1 MEGIKGQA
9 TLWVLVMTVTLAV
22 AGFSLPSPVLAPLM
36 LDPAQGMLTP
46 QASDWSR
53 KLWLGVIMGLYP
65 LFQLL
70 GAPWLGKLSDRHGRK
85 PVLTL
90 CLVGV
95 LAGYVLMALGI
106 AWRSLPLLLLSR
118 VVEGFFNGDIAI
130 VQAMAADMSTTRT
143 KARNF
148 ARINIG
154 MNLGWVLGPMIGG
167 YAAVVSG
174 DYSLAAW
181 LAVAMTVGNL
191 LLVLWL
197 LPNRP
202 PVPAEQELAPLS
214 TRQLLL
220 QPRLLPYFVLTLLS
234 YGAVQLYFTYFNVW
248 LVERLAWDPVQLAQ
262 AAVLVSVPM
271 MLGSWLGEQ
280 LARHWRGSSLGIVG
294 HLVMAAGMLMFILPT
309 QWWGLALTFIPAG
322 IGMSLG
328 ELATSVAIS
337 NRSHAQQQGQAMGIY
352 RGLAVGSEILAVVLG
367 SLALLAGTEW
377 PFYLAAL
384 CGVICALGFYGLRR
398 RADRRSAVAACAEP
412 AGSQIGAEVAG
423 GACIPAPS
431 LGRYGSLSPFT
442 PSPGEPGQHRP
453 SSCAPR
459 CSVFGGDMSHYQAI
473 ALDAGL
479 YGAAFVSTFLE
490 VI

>member
-1 MEGIKGQA
+1 MERIKGQA
-9 TLWVLVMTVTLAV
+9 SLWVLVMTVTLAV

-46 QASDWSR
+46 EASDWSR
-53 KLWLGVIMGLYP
+53 KVWLGVIMGLYP
-65 LFQLL
+65 LFQLV
-70 GAPWLGKLSDRHGRK
+70 GAPWLGKLSDRHGRQ

-95 LAGYVLMALGI
+95 LVGYALMALGI

-130 VQAMAADMSTTRT
+130 VQAMAADMSTAKT
-143 KARNF
+143 KARSF
-148 ARINIG
+148 AWINIG
-154 MNLGWVLGPMIGG
+154 MNLGWVVGPMIGG

-181 LAVAMTVGNL
+181 LAVAMTLVNL

-202 PVPAEQELAPLS
+202 AEVRSEQPAPALS
-214 TRQLLL
+214 SRQLLL
-220 QPRLLPYFVLTLLS
+220 QPVLLPYFVLTLLS

-271 MLGSWLGEQ
+271 IAGSWLGSR

-294 HLVMAAGMLMFILPT
+294 HLVMAAGMLLFILPSH
-309 QWWGLALTFIPAG
+309 WWGLALTFIPVG

-328 ELATSVAIS
+328 ELATSVAVS
-337 NRSHAQQQGQAMGIY
+337 NRSHAEQQGQAMGLY
-352 RGLAVGSEILAVVLG
+352 RGLAVGSEILAVVVG
-367 SLALLAGTEW
+367 SLVLLAGTEW

-384 CGVICALGFYGLRR
+384 CGLFCAAGFYGLRR
-398 RADRRSAVAACAEP
+398 AADRR
-412 AGSQIGAEVAG
+412 Q
-423 GACIPAPS
+423 
-431 LGRYGSLSPFT
+431 R
-442 PSPGEPGQHRP
+442 
-453 SSCAPR
+453 
-459 CSVFGGDMSHYQAI
+459 
-473 ALDAGL
+473 LDAQVEAG
-479 YGAAFVSTFLE
+479 
-490 VI
+490 

>member
-9 TLWVLVMTVTLAV
+9 SLWVLVMTVTLAV

-46 QASDWSR
+46 AASDWSR
-53 KLWLGVIMGLYP
+53 KVWLGVIMGLYP
-65 LFQLL
+65 LFQLV

-95 LAGYVLMALGI
+95 LVGYALMALGI

-130 VQAMAADMSTTRT
+130 VQAMAADMSTAKT
-143 KARNF
+143 KARSF
-148 ARINIG
+148 AWINIG
-154 MNLGWVLGPMIGG
+154 MNLGWVVGPMIGG

-181 LAVAMTVGNL
+181 LAVAMTLVNL

-202 PVPAEQELAPLS
+202 AAAGSELPAPALS
-214 TRQLLL
+214 SRQLLL
-220 QPRLLPYFVLTLLS
+220 QPALLPYFVLTLLS

-271 MLGSWLGEQ
+271 ILGSWLGSR
-280 LARHWRGSSLGIVG
+280 LARHWRGSSLGVVG
-294 HLVMAAGMLMFILPT
+294 HLVMAAGMLMFVLPGH
-309 QWWGLALTFIPAG
+309 WWGLALTFIPTG

-328 ELATSVAIS
+328 ELATSVAVS
-337 NRSHAQQQGQAMGIY
+337 NRSHAEQQGQAMGLY
-352 RGLAVGSEILAVVLG
+352 RGLAVGSEILAVVVG
-367 SLALLAGTEW
+367 SLVLLAGTEW

-384 CGVICALGFYGLRR
+384 CSLLCAIGFYGLRR
-398 RADRRSAVAACAEP
+398 AADRRQRLDVQVE
-412 AGSQIGAEVAG
+412 AG
-423 GACIPAPS
+423 
-431 LGRYGSLSPFT
+431 
-442 PSPGEPGQHRP
+442 
-453 SSCAPR
+453 
-459 CSVFGGDMSHYQAI
+459 
-473 ALDAGL
+473 
-479 YGAAFVSTFLE
+479 
-490 VI
+490 

>member
-9 TLWVLVMTVTLAV
+9 SLWVLVMTVTLAV

-46 QASDWSR
+46 AASDWSR
-53 KLWLGVIMGLYP
+53 KVWLGVIMGLYP
-65 LFQLL
+65 LFQLV

-95 LAGYVLMALGI
+95 LVGYALMALGI

-130 VQAMAADMSTTRT
+130 VQAMAADMSTAKT
-143 KARNF
+143 KARSF
-148 ARINIG
+148 AWINIG
-154 MNLGWVLGPMIGG
+154 MNLGWVVGPMIGG

-181 LAVAMTVGNL
+181 LAVAMTLVNL

-202 PVPAEQELAPLS
+202 AAARSEQPPPALS
-214 TRQLLL
+214 SRQLLL
-220 QPRLLPYFVLTLLS
+220 QPALLPYFVLTLLS

-248 LVERLAWDPVQLAQ
+248 LVERLAWDPVQLSQ

-271 MLGSWLGEQ
+271 ILGSWLGSR
-280 LARHWRGSSLGIVG
+280 LARHWRGSSLGVVG
-294 HLVMAAGMLMFILPT
+294 HLVMAAGMLMFVLPGH
-309 QWWGLALTFIPAG
+309 WWGLALTFIPTG

-328 ELATSVAIS
+328 ELATSVAVS
-337 NRSHAQQQGQAMGIY
+337 NRSHAEQQGQAMGLY
-352 RGLAVGSEILAVVLG
+352 RGLAVGSEILAVVVG
-367 SLALLAGTEW
+367 SLVLLAGTEW

-384 CGVICALGFYGLRR
+384 CSLLCAIGFYGLRR
-398 RADRRSAVAACAEP
+398 AADRRQQLDVQVE
-412 AGSQIGAEVAG
+412 AG
-423 GACIPAPS
+423 
-431 LGRYGSLSPFT
+431 
-442 PSPGEPGQHRP
+442 
-453 SSCAPR
+453 
-459 CSVFGGDMSHYQAI
+459 
-473 ALDAGL
+473 
-479 YGAAFVSTFLE
+479 
-490 VI
+490 

>member
-9 TLWVLVMTVTLAV
+9 SLWVLVMTVTLAV
-22 AGFSLPSPVLAPLM
+22 AGFSLPSPVLAPLL

-46 QASDWSR
+46 EASDWSR
-53 KLWLGVIMGLYP
+53 KVWLGVIMGLYP
-65 LFQLL
+65 LFQLV

-95 LAGYVLMALGI
+95 LVGYALMALGI

-130 VQAMAADMSTTRT
+130 VQAMAADMSTAKT
-143 KARNF
+143 KARSF
-148 ARINIG
+148 AWINIG
-154 MNLGWVLGPMIGG
+154 MNLGWVVGPMIGG

-181 LAVAMTVGNL
+181 LAVAMTLVNL

-202 PVPAEQELAPLS
+202 AAARSEQPAPALS
-214 TRQLLL
+214 SRQLLL
-220 QPRLLPYFVLTLLS
+220 QPALLPYFVLTLLS

-271 MLGSWLGEQ
+271 ILGSWLGSR
-280 LARHWRGSSLGIVG
+280 LARHWRGSSLGVVG
-294 HLVMAAGMLMFILPT
+294 HLVMAAGMLMFVLPGH
-309 QWWGLALTFIPAG
+309 WWGLALTFIPTG

-328 ELATSVAIS
+328 ELATSVAVS
-337 NRSHAQQQGQAMGIY
+337 NRSHAEQQGQAMGLY
-352 RGLAVGSEILAVVLG
+352 RGLAVGSEILAVVVG
-367 SLALLAGTEW
+367 SLVLLAGTEW

-384 CGVICALGFYGLRR
+384 CSLLCAIGFYGLRR
-398 RADRRSAVAACAEP
+398 AADRRQRLDVQVE
-412 AGSQIGAEVAG
+412 AG
-423 GACIPAPS
+423 
-431 LGRYGSLSPFT
+431 
-442 PSPGEPGQHRP
+442 
-453 SSCAPR
+453 
-459 CSVFGGDMSHYQAI
+459 
-473 ALDAGL
+473 
-479 YGAAFVSTFLE
+479 
-490 VI
+490 

>member
-9 TLWVLVMTVTLAV
+9 SLWVLVMTVTLAV
-22 AGFSLPSPVLAPLM
+22 AGFSLPSPVLAPLL
-36 LDPAQGMLTP
+36 LDPAQGMLTSE
-46 QASDWSR
+46 ASDWSR
-53 KLWLGVIMGLYP
+53 KVWLGVIMGLYP
-65 LFQLL
+65 MFQLV

-130 VQAMAADMSTTRT
+130 VQAMAADMSTAKT
-143 KARNF
+143 KARSF
-148 ARINIG
+148 AWINIG
-154 MNLGWVLGPMIGG
+154 MNLGWVVGPMIGG

-181 LAVAMTVGNL
+181 LAVAMTLVNL

-202 PVPAEQELAPLS
+202 AVVRSAQPAPALS
-214 TRQLLL
+214 SRQLLL
-220 QPRLLPYFVLTLLS
+220 QPALLPYFVLTLLS

-262 AAVLVSVPM
+262 AAVMVSVPM
-271 MLGSWLGEQ
+271 ILGSWLGSR
-280 LARHWRGSSLGIVG
+280 LARHWRGSSLGVVG
-294 HLVMAAGMLMFILPT
+294 HLVMAAGMLMFVLPGH
-309 QWWGLALTFIPAG
+309 WWGLALTFIPAG

-328 ELATSVAIS
+328 ELATSVAVS
-337 NRSHAQQQGQAMGIY
+337 NRSHAEQQGQAMGLY
-352 RGLAVGSEILAVVLG
+352 RGLAVGSEILAVVVG
-367 SLALLAGTEW
+367 SLVLLAGTEW

-384 CGVICALGFYGLRR
+384 CSLLCAVGFYGLRR
-398 RADRRSAVAACAEP
+398 AADRRQRLGVQVE
-412 AGSQIGAEVAG
+412 AG
-423 GACIPAPS
+423 
-431 LGRYGSLSPFT
+431 
-442 PSPGEPGQHRP
+442 
-453 SSCAPR
+453 
-459 CSVFGGDMSHYQAI
+459 
-473 ALDAGL
+473 
-479 YGAAFVSTFLE
+479 
-490 VI
+490 

>member
-9 TLWVLVMTVTLAV
+9 SLWVLVMTVTLAV

-36 LDPAQGMLTP
+36 LDPAQGMLTSE
-46 QASDWSR
+46 ASDWSR
-53 KLWLGVIMGLYP
+53 KVWLGVIMGLYP
-65 LFQLL
+65 LFQLV

-95 LAGYVLMALGI
+95 LVGYALMALGI

-130 VQAMAADMSTTRT
+130 VQAMAADMSTAKT
-143 KARNF
+143 KARSF
-148 ARINIG
+148 AWINIG
-154 MNLGWVLGPMIGG
+154 MNLGWVVGPMIGG

-181 LAVAMTVGNL
+181 LAVAMTLVNL

-202 PVPAEQELAPLS
+202 AAACSEQPAPALS
-214 TRQLLL
+214 SRQLLL
-220 QPRLLPYFVLTLLS
+220 QPALLPYFVLTLLS

-262 AAVLVSVPM
+262 AAVMVSVPM
-271 MLGSWLGEQ
+271 ILGSWLGSR
-280 LARHWRGSSLGIVG
+280 LARHWRGSSLGVVG
-294 HLVMAAGMLMFILPT
+294 HLVMAAGMLMFVLPGH
-309 QWWGLALTFIPAG
+309 WWGLALTFIPTG

-328 ELATSVAIS
+328 ELATSVAVS
-337 NRSHAQQQGQAMGIY
+337 NRSHAEQQGQAMGLY
-352 RGLAVGSEILAVVLG
+352 RGLAVGSEILAVVVG
-367 SLALLAGTEW
+367 SLVLLAGTEW

-384 CGVICALGFYGLRR
+384 CSLLCAIGFYGLRR
-398 RADRRSAVAACAEP
+398 AADRRQRLDVQVE
-412 AGSQIGAEVAG
+412 AG
-423 GACIPAPS
+423 
-431 LGRYGSLSPFT
+431 
-442 PSPGEPGQHRP
+442 
-453 SSCAPR
+453 
-459 CSVFGGDMSHYQAI
+459 
-473 ALDAGL
+473 
-479 YGAAFVSTFLE
+479 
-490 VI
+490 

>member
-9 TLWVLVMTVTLAV
+9 SLWVLVMTVTLAV

-46 QASDWSR
+46 EASDWSR
-53 KLWLGVIMGLYP
+53 KVWLGVIMGLYP
-65 LFQLL
+65 LFQLV

-95 LAGYVLMALGI
+95 LVGYALMALGI

-130 VQAMAADMSTTRT
+130 VQAMAADMSTAKT
-143 KARNF
+143 KARSF
-148 ARINIG
+148 AWINIG
-154 MNLGWVLGPMIGG
+154 MNLGWVVGPMIGG

-181 LAVAMTVGNL
+181 LAVAMTLVNL

-202 PVPAEQELAPLS
+202 AAARSEQPAPALS
-214 TRQLLL
+214 SRQLLL
-220 QPRLLPYFVLTLLS
+220 QPALLPYFVLTLLS

-271 MLGSWLGEQ
+271 ILGSWLGSR
-280 LARHWRGSSLGIVG
+280 LARHWRGSSLGVAG
-294 HLVMAAGMLMFILPT
+294 HLVMAAGMLMFVLPGH
-309 QWWGLALTFIPAG
+309 WWGLALTFIPTG

-328 ELATSVAIS
+328 ELATSVAVS
-337 NRSHAQQQGQAMGIY
+337 NRSHAEQQGQAMGLY
-352 RGLAVGSEILAVVLG
+352 RGLAVGSEILAVVVG
-367 SLALLAGTEW
+367 SLVLLAGTEW

-384 CGVICALGFYGLRR
+384 CSLLCAVGFYGLRR
-398 RADRRSAVAACAEP
+398 AADRRQRLDVQVE
-412 AGSQIGAEVAG
+412 AG
-423 GACIPAPS
+423 
-431 LGRYGSLSPFT
+431 
-442 PSPGEPGQHRP
+442 
-453 SSCAPR
+453 
-459 CSVFGGDMSHYQAI
+459 
-473 ALDAGL
+473 
-479 YGAAFVSTFLE
+479 
-490 VI
+490 

>member
-9 TLWVLVMTVTLAV
+9 SLWVLVMTVTLAV

-46 QASDWSR
+46 EASDWSR
-53 KLWLGVIMGLYP
+53 KVWLGVIMGLYP
-65 LFQLL
+65 LFQLV

-95 LAGYVLMALGI
+95 LVGYALMALGI

-130 VQAMAADMSTTRT
+130 VQAMAADMSTAKT
-143 KARNF
+143 KARSF
-148 ARINIG
+148 AWINIG
-154 MNLGWVLGPMIGG
+154 MNLGWVVGPMIGG

-181 LAVAMTVGNL
+181 LAVAMTLVNL

-202 PVPAEQELAPLS
+202 AAARSEQPPLALS
-214 TRQLLL
+214 SRQLLL
-220 QPRLLPYFVLTLLS
+220 QPALLPYFVLTLLS

-271 MLGSWLGEQ
+271 ILGSWLGSR
-280 LARHWRGSSLGIVG
+280 LARHWRGSSLGVVG
-294 HLVMAAGMLMFILPT
+294 HLVMAAGMLMFVLPGH
-309 QWWGLALTFIPAG
+309 WWGLALTFIPTG

-328 ELATSVAIS
+328 ELATSVAVS
-337 NRSHAQQQGQAMGIY
+337 NRSHAEQQGQAMGLY
-352 RGLAVGSEILAVVLG
+352 RGLAVGSEILAVVVG
-367 SLALLAGTEW
+367 SLVLLAGTEW

-384 CGVICALGFYGLRR
+384 CSLLCAIGFYGLRR
-398 RADRRSAVAACAEP
+398 AADRRQRLDVQVE
-412 AGSQIGAEVAG
+412 AG
-423 GACIPAPS
+423 
-431 LGRYGSLSPFT
+431 
-442 PSPGEPGQHRP
+442 
-453 SSCAPR
+453 
-459 CSVFGGDMSHYQAI
+459 
-473 ALDAGL
+473 
-479 YGAAFVSTFLE
+479 
-490 VI
+490 

>member
-9 TLWVLVMTVTLAV
+9 SLWVLVMTVTLAV

-46 QASDWSR
+46 AASDWSR
-53 KLWLGVIMGLYP
+53 KVWLGVIMGLYP
-65 LFQLL
+65 LFQLV

-95 LAGYVLMALGI
+95 LVGYALMALGI

-130 VQAMAADMSTTRT
+130 VQAMAADMSTAKT
-143 KARNF
+143 KARSF
-148 ARINIG
+148 AWINIG
-154 MNLGWVLGPMIGG
+154 MNLGWVVGPMIGG

-181 LAVAMTVGNL
+181 LAVAMTLVNL

-202 PVPAEQELAPLS
+202 AAARSEQPPPALS
-214 TRQLLL
+214 SRQLLL
-220 QPRLLPYFVLTLLS
+220 QPALLPYFVLTLLS

-271 MLGSWLGEQ
+271 ILGSWLGSR
-280 LARHWRGSSLGIVG
+280 LARHWRGSSLGVVG
-294 HLVMAAGMLMFILPT
+294 HLVMAAGMLMFVLPGH
-309 QWWGLALTFIPAG
+309 WWGLALTFIPTG

-328 ELATSVAIS
+328 ELATSVAVS
-337 NRSHAQQQGQAMGIY
+337 NRSHAEQQGQAMGLY
-352 RGLAVGSEILAVVLG
+352 RGLAVGSEILAVVVG
-367 SLALLAGTEW
+367 SLVLLAGTEW

-384 CGVICALGFYGLRR
+384 CSLLCAVGFYGLRR
-398 RADRRSAVAACAEP
+398 TADRR
-412 AGSQIGAEVAG
+412 Q
-423 GACIPAPS
+423 
-431 LGRYGSLSPFT
+431 R
-442 PSPGEPGQHRP
+442 
-453 SSCAPR
+453 
-459 CSVFGGDMSHYQAI
+459 
-473 ALDAGL
+473 LDVQVEA
-479 YGAAFVSTFLE
+479 S
-490 VI
+490 

>member
-9 TLWVLVMTVTLAV
+9 SLWVLVMTVTLAV

-46 QASDWSR
+46 AASDWSR
-53 KLWLGVIMGLYP
+53 KVWLGVIMGLYP
-65 LFQLL
+65 LFQLV

-95 LAGYVLMALGI
+95 LVGYALMALGI

-130 VQAMAADMSTTRT
+130 VQAMAADMSTAKT
-143 KARNF
+143 KARSF
-148 ARINIG
+148 AWINIG
-154 MNLGWVLGPMIGG
+154 MNLGWVVGPMIGG

-181 LAVAMTVGNL
+181 LAVAMTLVNL

-202 PVPAEQELAPLS
+202 AAARSEQPPSALS
-214 TRQLLL
+214 SRQLLL
-220 QPRLLPYFVLTLLS
+220 QPALLPYFVLTLLS

-271 MLGSWLGEQ
+271 ILGSWLGSR
-280 LARHWRGSSLGIVG
+280 LARHWRGSSLGVVG
-294 HLVMAAGMLMFILPT
+294 HLVMAAGMLMFVLPGH
-309 QWWGLALTFIPAG
+309 WWGLALTFIPTG

-328 ELATSVAIS
+328 ELATSVAVS
-337 NRSHAQQQGQAMGIY
+337 NRSHAEQQGQAMGLY
-352 RGLAVGSEILAVVLG
+352 RGLAVGSEILAVVVG
-367 SLALLAGTEW
+367 SLVLLAGTEW

-384 CGVICALGFYGLRR
+384 CSLLCAIGFYGLRR
-398 RADRRSAVAACAEP
+398 AADRRQRLDVQVE
-412 AGSQIGAEVAG
+412 AG
-423 GACIPAPS
+423 
-431 LGRYGSLSPFT
+431 
-442 PSPGEPGQHRP
+442 
-453 SSCAPR
+453 
-459 CSVFGGDMSHYQAI
+459 
-473 ALDAGL
+473 
-479 YGAAFVSTFLE
+479 
-490 VI
+490 

>member
-1 MEGIKGQA
+1 MDGIKGQA
-9 TLWVLVMTVTLAV
+9 SLWVLVMTVTLAV

-46 QASDWSR
+46 AASDWSR
-53 KLWLGVIMGLYP
+53 KVWLGVIMGLYP
-65 LFQLL
+65 LFQLV

-95 LAGYVLMALGI
+95 LVGYALMALGI

-130 VQAMAADMSTTRT
+130 VQAMAADMSTAKT
-143 KARNF
+143 KARSF
-148 ARINIG
+148 AWINIG
-154 MNLGWVLGPMIGG
+154 MNLGWVVGPMIGG

-181 LAVAMTVGNL
+181 LAVAMTLVNL

-202 PVPAEQELAPLS
+202 AAARSEQPPPALS
-214 TRQLLL
+214 SRQLLL
-220 QPRLLPYFVLTLLS
+220 QPALLPYFVLTLLS

-271 MLGSWLGEQ
+271 ILGSWLGSR
-280 LARHWRGSSLGIVG
+280 LARHWRGSSLGVVG
-294 HLVMAAGMLMFILPT
+294 HLVMAAGMLMFVLPGH
-309 QWWGLALTFIPAG
+309 WWGLALTFIPTG

-328 ELATSVAIS
+328 ELATSVAVS
-337 NRSHAQQQGQAMGIY
+337 NRSHAEQQGQAMGLY
-352 RGLAVGSEILAVVLG
+352 RGLAVGSEILAVVVG
-367 SLALLAGTEW
+367 SLVLLAGTEW

-384 CGVICALGFYGLRR
+384 CSLLCAIGFYGLRR
-398 RADRRSAVAACAEP
+398 AADRRQRLDVQVE
-412 AGSQIGAEVAG
+412 AG
-423 GACIPAPS
+423 
-431 LGRYGSLSPFT
+431 
-442 PSPGEPGQHRP
+442 
-453 SSCAPR
+453 
-459 CSVFGGDMSHYQAI
+459 
-473 ALDAGL
+473 
-479 YGAAFVSTFLE
+479 
-490 VI
+490 

>member
-9 TLWVLVMTVTLAV
+9 SLWVLVMTVTLAV

-46 QASDWSR
+46 AASDWSR
-53 KLWLGVIMGLYP
+53 KVWLGVIMGLYP
-65 LFQLL
+65 LFQLV

-95 LAGYVLMALGI
+95 LVGYALMALGI

-130 VQAMAADMSTTRT
+130 VQAMAADMSTAKT
-143 KARNF
+143 KARSF
-148 ARINIG
+148 AWINIG
-154 MNLGWVLGPMIGG
+154 MNLGWVVGPMIGG

-181 LAVAMTVGNL
+181 LAVAMTLVNL

-202 PVPAEQELAPLS
+202 AAARSEQPPPALS
-214 TRQLLL
+214 SRQLLL
-220 QPRLLPYFVLTLLS
+220 QPALLPYFVLTLLS

-271 MLGSWLGEQ
+271 ILGSWLGSR
-280 LARHWRGSSLGIVG
+280 LARHWRGSSLGVVG
-294 HLVMAAGMLMFILPT
+294 HLVMAAGMLMFVLPGH
-309 QWWGLALTFIPAG
+309 WWGLALTFIPTG

-328 ELATSVAIS
+328 ELATSVAVS
-337 NRSHAQQQGQAMGIY
+337 NRSHAEQQGQAMGLY
-352 RGLAVGSEILAVVLG
+352 RGLAVGSEILAVVVG
-367 SLALLAGTEW
+367 SLVLLAGTEW

-384 CGVICALGFYGLRR
+384 CSLLCAIGFYGLRR
-398 RADRRSAVAACAEP
+398 AADRRQRLDVQVE
-412 AGSQIGAEVAG
+412 AG
-423 GACIPAPS
+423 
-431 LGRYGSLSPFT
+431 
-442 PSPGEPGQHRP
+442 
-453 SSCAPR
+453 
-459 CSVFGGDMSHYQAI
+459 
-473 ALDAGL
+473 
-479 YGAAFVSTFLE
+479 
-490 VI
+490 

>member
-9 TLWVLVMTVTLAV
+9 SLWVLVMTVTLAV

-46 QASDWSR
+46 AASDWSR
-53 KLWLGVIMGLYP
+53 KVWLGVIMGLYP
-65 LFQLL
+65 LFQLV

-95 LAGYVLMALGI
+95 LVGYALMALGI

-130 VQAMAADMSTTRT
+130 VQAMAADMSTAKT
-143 KARNF
+143 KARSF
-148 ARINIG
+148 AWINIG
-154 MNLGWVLGPMIGG
+154 MNLGWVVGPMIGG

-181 LAVAMTVGNL
+181 LAVAMTLVNL

-202 PVPAEQELAPLS
+202 AAARSEQPPPALS
-214 TRQLLL
+214 SRQLLL
-220 QPRLLPYFVLTLLS
+220 QPALLPYFVLTLLS

-271 MLGSWLGEQ
+271 ILGSWLGSR
-280 LARHWRGSSLGIVG
+280 LARHWRGSSLGVAG
-294 HLVMAAGMLMFILPT
+294 HLVMAAGMLMFVLPGH
-309 QWWGLALTFIPAG
+309 WWGLALTFIPTG

-328 ELATSVAIS
+328 ELATSVAVS
-337 NRSHAQQQGQAMGIY
+337 NRSHAEQQGQAMGLY
-352 RGLAVGSEILAVVLG
+352 RGLAVGSEILAVVVG
-367 SLALLAGTEW
+367 SLVLLAGTEW

-384 CGVICALGFYGLRR
+384 CSLLCAIGFYGLRR
-398 RADRRSAVAACAEP
+398 AADRRQRLDVQVE
-412 AGSQIGAEVAG
+412 AG
-423 GACIPAPS
+423 
-431 LGRYGSLSPFT
+431 
-442 PSPGEPGQHRP
+442 
-453 SSCAPR
+453 
-459 CSVFGGDMSHYQAI
+459 
-473 ALDAGL
+473 
-479 YGAAFVSTFLE
+479 
-490 VI
+490 

>member
-9 TLWVLVMTVTLAV
+9 SLWVLVMTVTLAV

-46 QASDWSR
+46 EASDWSR
-53 KLWLGVIMGLYP
+53 KVWLGVIMGLYP
-65 LFQLL
+65 LFQLV

-95 LAGYVLMALGI
+95 LVGYALMALGI

-130 VQAMAADMSTTRT
+130 VQAMAADMSTAKT
-143 KARNF
+143 KARSF
-148 ARINIG
+148 AWINIG
-154 MNLGWVLGPMIGG
+154 MNLGWVVGPMIGG

-181 LAVAMTVGNL
+181 LAVAMTLVNL

-202 PVPAEQELAPLS
+202 AAARSEQPAPVLS
-214 TRQLLL
+214 SGQLLL
-220 QPRLLPYFVLTLLS
+220 QPALLPYFVLTLLS

-262 AAVLVSVPM
+262 AAVMVSVPM
-271 MLGSWLGEQ
+271 ILGSWLGSR
-280 LARHWRGSSLGIVG
+280 LARHWRGSSLGVAG
-294 HLVMAAGMLMFILPT
+294 HLVMAAGMLMFVLPGH
-309 QWWGLALTFIPAG
+309 WWGLALTFIPTG

-328 ELATSVAIS
+328 ELATSVAVS
-337 NRSHAQQQGQAMGIY
+337 NRSHAEQQGQAMGLY
-352 RGLAVGSEILAVVLG
+352 RGLAVGSEILAVVVG
-367 SLALLAGTEW
+367 SLVLLAGTEW

-384 CGVICALGFYGLRR
+384 CSLLCAIGFYGLRR
-398 RADRRSAVAACAEP
+398 AADRRQRLDVQIE
-412 AGSQIGAEVAG
+412 AG
-423 GACIPAPS
+423 
-431 LGRYGSLSPFT
+431 
-442 PSPGEPGQHRP
+442 
-453 SSCAPR
+453 
-459 CSVFGGDMSHYQAI
+459 
-473 ALDAGL
+473 
-479 YGAAFVSTFLE
+479 
-490 VI
+490 

>member
-9 TLWVLVMTVTLAV
+9 SLWVLVMTVTLAV

-36 LDPAQGMLTP
+36 LEPAQGMLTP
-46 QASDWSR
+46 AASDWSR
-53 KLWLGVIMGLYP
+53 KVWLGVIMGLYP
-65 LFQLL
+65 LFQLV

-95 LAGYVLMALGI
+95 LVGYALMALGI

-130 VQAMAADMSTTRT
+130 VQAMAADMSTAKT
-143 KARNF
+143 KPRSF
-148 ARINIG
+148 AWINIG
-154 MNLGWVLGPMIGG
+154 MNLGWVVGPMIGG

-181 LAVAMTVGNL
+181 LAVAMTLVNL

-202 PVPAEQELAPLS
+202 AAACSEQPPPALS
-214 TRQLLL
+214 SRQLLL
-220 QPRLLPYFVLTLLS
+220 QPALLPYFVLTLLS

-271 MLGSWLGEQ
+271 ILGSWLGSR
-280 LARHWRGSSLGIVG
+280 LARHWRGSSLGVVG
-294 HLVMAAGMLMFILPT
+294 HLVMAAGMLMFVLPGH
-309 QWWGLALTFIPAG
+309 WWGLALTFIPTG

-328 ELATSVAIS
+328 ELATSVAVS
-337 NRSHAQQQGQAMGIY
+337 NRSHAEQQGQAMGLY
-352 RGLAVGSEILAVVLG
+352 RGLAVGSEILAVVVG
-367 SLALLAGTEW
+367 SLVLLAGTEW

-384 CGVICALGFYGLRR
+384 CSLLCAVGFYGLRR
-398 RADRRSAVAACAEP
+398 AADRRQRLDVQVE
-412 AGSQIGAEVAG
+412 AG
-423 GACIPAPS
+423 
-431 LGRYGSLSPFT
+431 
-442 PSPGEPGQHRP
+442 
-453 SSCAPR
+453 
-459 CSVFGGDMSHYQAI
+459 
-473 ALDAGL
+473 
-479 YGAAFVSTFLE
+479 
-490 VI
+490 

>member
-9 TLWVLVMTVTLAV
+9 SLWVLVMTVTLAV
-22 AGFSLPSPVLAPLM
+22 AGFSLPSPVLAPLL

-46 QASDWSR
+46 EASDWSR
-53 KLWLGVIMGLYP
+53 KVWLGVIMGLYP
-65 LFQLL
+65 LFQLV

-95 LAGYVLMALGI
+95 LVGYALMALGI

-130 VQAMAADMSTTRT
+130 VQAMAADMSTAKT
-143 KARNF
+143 KARSF
-148 ARINIG
+148 AWINIG
-154 MNLGWVLGPMIGG
+154 MNLGWVVGPMIGG

-181 LAVAMTVGNL
+181 LAVAMTLVNL

-202 PVPAEQELAPLS
+202 AAARSEQPPPALS
-214 TRQLLL
+214 SRQLLL
-220 QPRLLPYFVLTLLS
+220 QPALLPYFVLTLLS

-271 MLGSWLGEQ
+271 ILGSWLGSR
-280 LARHWRGSSLGIVG
+280 LARHWRGSSLGVVG
-294 HLVMAAGMLMFILPT
+294 HLVMAAGMLMFVLPGH
-309 QWWGLALTFIPAG
+309 WWGLALTFIPTG

-328 ELATSVAIS
+328 ELATSVAVS
-337 NRSHAQQQGQAMGIY
+337 NRSHAEQQGQAMGLY
-352 RGLAVGSEILAVVLG
+352 RGLAVGSEILAVVVG
-367 SLALLAGTEW
+367 SLVLLAGTEW

-384 CGVICALGFYGLRR
+384 CSLLCAIGFYGLRR
-398 RADRRSAVAACAEP
+398 AADRRQRLDVQVE
-412 AGSQIGAEVAG
+412 AG
-423 GACIPAPS
+423 
-431 LGRYGSLSPFT
+431 
-442 PSPGEPGQHRP
+442 
-453 SSCAPR
+453 
-459 CSVFGGDMSHYQAI
+459 
-473 ALDAGL
+473 
-479 YGAAFVSTFLE
+479 
-490 VI
+490 

>member
-9 TLWVLVMTVTLAV
+9 SLWVLVMTVTLAV

-46 QASDWSR
+46 EASDWSR
-53 KLWLGVIMGLYP
+53 KVWLGVIMGLYP
-65 LFQLL
+65 LFQLV

-95 LAGYVLMALGI
+95 LVGYALMALGI

-130 VQAMAADMSTTRT
+130 VQAMAADMSTAKT
-143 KARNF
+143 KARSF
-148 ARINIG
+148 AWINIG
-154 MNLGWVLGPMIGG
+154 MNLGWVVGPMIGG

-181 LAVAMTVGNL
+181 LAVAMTLINL

-202 PVPAEQELAPLS
+202 AAARSEQPAPALS
-214 TRQLLL
+214 SRQLLL
-220 QPRLLPYFVLTLLS
+220 QPALLPYFVLTLLS

-271 MLGSWLGEQ
+271 ILGSWLGSR
-280 LARHWRGSSLGIVG
+280 LARHWRGSSLGVVG
-294 HLVMAAGMLMFILPT
+294 HLVMAAGMLMFVLPGH
-309 QWWGLALTFIPAG
+309 WWGLALTFIPTG

-328 ELATSVAIS
+328 ELATSVAVS
-337 NRSHAQQQGQAMGIY
+337 NRSHAEQQGQAMGLY
-352 RGLAVGSEILAVVLG
+352 RGLAVGSEILAVVVG
-367 SLALLAGTEW
+367 SLVLLAGTEW

-384 CGVICALGFYGLRR
+384 CSLLCAVGFYGLRR
-398 RADRRSAVAACAEP
+398 AADRRQRLDVQVE
-412 AGSQIGAEVAG
+412 AG
-423 GACIPAPS
+423 
-431 LGRYGSLSPFT
+431 
-442 PSPGEPGQHRP
+442 
-453 SSCAPR
+453 
-459 CSVFGGDMSHYQAI
+459 
-473 ALDAGL
+473 
-479 YGAAFVSTFLE
+479 
-490 VI
+490 